1 MKTKKTLGEIS
12 KAVAW
17 SPEQWEERGNM
28 QRSLQTIAME
38 VYDDWKPVNYSALP
52 YLEAMGELDSIED
65 DYYYDTG
72 RSVVRY
78 FLANASTWRGDTARK
93 VKAELKGML

>member
-1 MKTKKTLGEIS
+1 MK
-12 KAVAW
+12 
-17 SPEQWEERGNM
+17 
-28 QRSLQTIAME
+28 RSLQTIAME
-38 VYDDWKPVNYSALP
+38 IYDDWEKVNFGAKP
-52 YLEAMGELDSIED
+52 YLEAMGDLDSIED

-78 FLANASTWRGDTARK
+78 FLANASTWRGDTARR

>member
-17 SPEQWEERGNM
+17 SPEQWEERKNM
-28 QRSLQTIAME
+28 KRSLQTIAIE
-38 VYDDWKPVNYSALP
+38 IYNDWEKVNFGAKP
-52 YLEAMGELDSIED
+52 YLDAMGELDSIED
-65 DYYYDTG
+65 AYGYDTARG
-72 RSVVRY
+72 VVAY
-78 FLANASTWRGDTARK
+78 FLSNASTWRGDTARR